1 MPRLEELSEA
11 QRNQALMFPC
21 MEHDDSPVTSMGKK
35 LAGAKL
41 ALVTSAGLHL
51 RGDQPFGR
59 GDSGFRVI
67 PADADGKDVLM
78 SHSSI
83 GFDHVPFYKDANITF
98 PVDRLREVKE
108 RGVVGGLSENY
119 YSFMGAQRDP
129 SKILT
134 DGAPEVAQRL
144 LAEGV
149 DAVLLTPT

>member
-11 QRNQALMFPC
+11 QRNSALMFPC
-21 MEHDDSPVTSMGKK
+21 MEHDDSPVTPMRRQLSQ
-35 LAGAKL
+35 AKV

-51 RGDQPFGR
+51 RDDQPFGR
-59 GDSGFRVI
+59 GDSGFRLI
-67 PADADGKDVLM
+67 PADANGKDVLM

-83 GFDHVPFYKDANITF
+83 GYDHVPFYKDVNITF
-98 PVDRLREVKE
+98 PIDRMRELQE
-108 RGVVGGLSENY
+108 RGQVGSLSESH

-129 SKILT
+129 SRILS

-149 DAVLLTPT
+149 DAVILTPT

>member
-11 QRNQALMFPC
+11 QRNSALMFPC
-21 MEHDDSPVTSMGKK
+21 MEHDDSPVTPMRRQLSQ
-35 LAGAKL
+35 AKV

-51 RGDQPFGR
+51 RDDQPFGR
-59 GDSGFRVI
+59 GDSGFRLI
-67 PADADGKDVLM
+67 PANANGKDVLM

-83 GFDHVPFYKDANITF
+83 GYDHVPFYKDVNITF
-98 PVDRLREVKE
+98 PIDRMRELQE
-108 RGVVGGLSENY
+108 RGQVGSLSENF

-129 SKILT
+129 SRILS

-149 DAVLLTPT
+149 DAVILTPT

>member
-11 QRNQALMFPC
+11 QRNSALMFPC
-21 MEHDDSPVTSMGKK
+21 MEHDDSPVTPIRRQLSQ
-35 LAGAKL
+35 AKV

-51 RGDQPFGR
+51 RDDQPFGR
-59 GDSGFRVI
+59 GDSGFRLI
-67 PADADGKDVLM
+67 PANANGKDVLM

-83 GFDHVPFYKDANITF
+83 GYDHVPFYKDVNITF
-98 PVDRLREVKE
+98 PIDRLKELQE
-108 RGVVGGLSENY
+108 RGQVGSLSENH

-129 SKILT
+129 SKILS

-149 DAVLLTPT
+149 DAVILTPT

>member
-1 MPRLEELSEA
+1 MPRLEDLSEA

-21 MEHDDSPVTSMGKK
+21 MEHDDSPVTPMPKPLSQ
-35 LAGAKL
+35 AKL

-51 RGDQPFGR
+51 RDDQPFGR

-67 PADADGKDVLM
+67 PSDAQAKDVLM

-83 GFDHVPFYKDANITF
+83 GYDHVPFYKDANITF
-98 PVDRLREVKE
+98 PVDRLREMQA
-108 RGVVGGLSENY
+108 RGEIASLSQNY

-129 SKILT
+129 SKILS

>member
-11 QRNQALMFPC
+11 QRNSALMFPC
-21 MEHDDSPVTSMGKK
+21 MEHDDSPVTPMCRQLSQ
-35 LAGAKL
+35 AKV

-51 RGDQPFGR
+51 RDDQPFGR

-67 PADADGKDVLM
+67 PANADGKDVLM

-83 GFDHVPFYKDANITF
+83 GYDHVPFYKDVNITF
-98 PVDRLREVKE
+98 PIDRMRELQE
-108 RGVVGGLSENY
+108 RGQVGSLSENF

-129 SKILT
+129 SRILS

-149 DAVLLTPT
+149 DAVILTPT

>member
-11 QRNQALMFPC
+11 QRNSALMFPC
-21 MEHDDSPVTSMGKK
+21 MEHDDSPVTPIRRQLSQ
-35 LAGAKL
+35 AKV

-51 RGDQPFGR
+51 RDDQPFGR
-59 GDSGFRVI
+59 GDSGFRLI
-67 PADADGKDVLM
+67 PANANGKDVLM

-83 GFDHVPFYKDANITF
+83 GYDHVPFYKDVNITF
-98 PVDRLREVKE
+98 PIDRMRELQE
-108 RGVVGGLSENY
+108 RGQVGSLSENF

-129 SKILT
+129 SKILS

-149 DAVLLTPT
+149 DAVILTPT

>member
-11 QRNQALMFPC
+11 QRNSALMFPC
-21 MEHDDSPVTSMGKK
+21 MEHDDSPVTPMRRQLSQ
-35 LAGAKL
+35 AKV

-51 RGDQPFGR
+51 RDDQPFGR
-59 GDSGFRVI
+59 GDSGFRLI
-67 PADADGKDVLM
+67 PANANGKDVLM

-83 GFDHVPFYKDANITF
+83 GYDHVPFYKDVNITF
-98 PVDRLREVKE
+98 PIDRMRELQE
-108 RGVVGGLSENY
+108 RGQVGSISENF

-129 SKILT
+129 SRILS

-149 DAVLLTPT
+149 DAVILTPT

>member
-1 MPRLEELSEA
+1 MPRLEELIEA
-11 QRNQALMFPC
+11 QRNSALMFPC
-21 MEHDDSPVTSMGKK
+21 MEHDDSPVTPMRKELSQ
-35 LAGAKL
+35 AKV

-51 RGDQPFGR
+51 RDDKPFGR

-83 GFDHVPFYKDANITF
+83 GYDHVPFYKDVNITF
-98 PVDRLREVKE
+98 PIDRLREAQE
-108 RGVVGGLSENY
+108 NGQVGSLSPNY

-129 SKILT
+129 SKILS

-149 DAVLLTPT
+149 DAVILTPT

>member
-11 QRNQALMFPC
+11 QRNSAIMFPC
-21 MEHDDSPVTSMGKK
+21 MEHDESPVTPMRKPLSE
-35 LAGAKL
+35 AKL

-51 RGDQPFGR
+51 RSDKPFSR

-83 GFDHVPFYKDANITF
+83 GFDHVPFYKDVNITF
-98 PVDRLREVKE
+98 PVDRMRELRD
-108 RGVVGGLSENY
+108 RGQVGSISQNF

-149 DAVLLTPT
+149 DAVILTPT

>member
-11 QRNQALMFPC
+11 QRNSALMFPC
-21 MEHDDSPVTSMGKK
+21 MEHDDAPSTPLGKN
-35 LAGAKL
+35 LSQAKV

-67 PADADGKDVLM
+67 PADADGRDVLM

-83 GFDHVPFYKDANITF
+83 GYDHVPFYKDVNITF
-98 PVDRLREVKE
+98 PVDRMRELEK
-108 RGVVGGLSENY
+108 RGRVGSLSQSF

-129 SKILT
+129 SRIVA
-134 DGAPEVAQRL
+134 DSAPEVAQRL
-144 LAEGV
+144 LSEGV
-149 DAVLLTPT
+149 NAVLLTPT

>member
-1 MPRLEELSEA
+1 MPRLEKLSEV
-11 QRNQALMFPC
+11 QRNSALMFPC
-21 MEHDDSPVTSMGKK
+21 MEHDDSPVTPMRKK
-35 LAGAKL
+35 LFEAKL

-67 PADADGKDVLM
+67 PADASGKDVLM

-83 GFDHVPFYKDANITF
+83 GYDHVPFYKDVNITF
-98 PVDRLREVKE
+98 PTDRMRELKE
-108 RGVVGGLSENY
+108 RGQVGSLSQNY

-129 SKILT
+129 SKILA

-149 DAVLLTPT
+149 DGVILTPT

>member
-21 MEHDDSPVTSMGKK
+21 MEHDDSPVAPMGKP
-35 LAGAKL
+35 LSQAKL

-83 GFDHVPFYKDANITF
+83 GFDHVPFYKDVNITF
-98 PVDRLREVKE
+98 PIDRLREAQQQ
-108 RGVVGGLSENY
+108 GQIGSLSQNY